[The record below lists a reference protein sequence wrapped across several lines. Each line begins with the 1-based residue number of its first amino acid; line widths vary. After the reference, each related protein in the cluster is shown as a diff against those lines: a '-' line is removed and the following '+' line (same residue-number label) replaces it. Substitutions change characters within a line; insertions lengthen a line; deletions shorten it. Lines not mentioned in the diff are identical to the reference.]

1 MANEYLKPFTPP
13 QGLRDYTHASKTFG
27 VSGGSYNLVP
37 RNKFLFY
44 VYFNLNTNIPAVA
57 NLISGGKNSTI
68 GLMVKTAQL
77 PSYQIDVQTMNQYN
91 RKRLV
96 QTKINYNPAQIVFN
110 DDSSDLVR
118 NMWYQYYQYYYSD
131 PTYKYGNTPNQSGV
145 LGKLQVPAVFG
156 GASYTANDTYSASR
170 GIQHWGLSGQGYSN
184 PSLQSL
190 ATSLLTG
197 PASGVEPFFN
207 DITIYGMAQKSYAQ
221 YTMINPLIDAWT
233 HDTYD
238 YAQGNGTVV
247 HTMSIKYEAVKYYSG
262 DIGGAQPSEP
272 VTGFADP
279 SHYDTKTSPIA
290 NPGSTGIPNPAG
302 SKQDLQALASG
313 QNTLQ
318 NVIGAVGKGL
328 VPTASA
334 FAGAALAGSGAFTQG
349 LLSGLAPALAGGSI
363 DAARKA
369 AGAIGGFLFPTPD
382 YTTDSSGNTF
392 KDGTLYRAAEVDED
406 ISPNTPGLVGGPTE
420 DPEQAGPPA
429 SLANPDT
436 EAYQAAYDRGDV
448 PQE

>member
-1 MANEYLKPFTPP
+1 MAYFGQSELRPFPGD
-13 QGLRDYTHASKTFG
+13 QGLRDYTHASKTFRS
-27 VSGGSYNLVP
+27 SGYDLAP

-57 NLISGGKNSTI
+57 NLTSGGKSSTI

-110 DDSSDLVR
+110 DDASDLVR

-131 PTYKYGNTPNQSGV
+131 PTYKYGNTPNQNGV
-145 LGKLQVPAVFG
+145 LGQIQVPEVLG
-156 GASYTANDTYSASR
+156 GASYTANDTYSPSR

-190 ATSLLTG
+190 STALLTG
-197 PASGVEPFFN
+197 PASGQEPFFR
-207 DITIYGMAQKSYAQ
+207 DITIYGMNQKSYAQ
-221 YTMINPLIDAWT
+221 YTMINPLIESWA

-238 YAQGNGTVV
+238 YGQGNGIMT

-262 DIGGAQPSEP
+262 AVGGAQPSDP

-279 SHYDTKTSPIA
+279 SHYDTMTSPIA
-290 NPGSTGIPNPAG
+290 VPGSTNTVMTQGTIKSSPSG
-302 SKQDLQALASG
+302 SKQDLQALATG

-318 NVIGAVGKGL
+318 NVIGAVGQGL

-334 FAGAALAGSGAFTQG
+334 FLGGQLAGSGAYTQQILG
-349 LLSGLAPALAGGSI
+349 GLAPALAGGTI
-363 DAARKA
+363 DAARQA
-369 AGAIGGFLFPTPD
+369 AGAVGGFLFPTPE
-382 YTTDSSGNTF
+382 YKTDSSGNTF
-392 KDGTLYRAAEVDED
+392 KNGTLYRAAEVDED
-406 ISPNTPGLVGGPTE
+406 ISPDTPGLVGNT
-420 DPEQAGPPA
+420 PPA
-429 SLANPDT
+429 YN
-436 EAYQAAYDRGDV
+436 AYNDAGY
-448 PQE
+448 